1 MGIKELLEGNAPV
14 KTRVS
19 LALDEL
25 LAEDKEQ
32 WITIHPNGEE
42 DYRRIQIDDQTG
54 EILKGGAVALQGTN
68 IRDFGKN
75 MSNKTRVKG
84 MSFKTVE
91 EYRETEEKLKNRLK
105 QAEEAKSRNEFEE
118 ADKISKGHKPTLI
131 QRTTDKN
138 KTSEWLDMTTHHKDM
153 LEQLNKFSE
162 TNKRDA
168 REFYDKKEAKEQ
180 EKYLKIQNNELNERK
195 AQGVKDNPL
204 KNEKMEK
211 DVDKFNEITTNKFKE
226 LNDKTNEM
234 RKIFKNEQ
242 DSIRDILDKKSVKDL
257 TDKELSDLA
266 SRCLKIERKA
276 NDLLEDIKKLKAES
290 HAKFS
295 EITQSKTK
303 NQGRYHHYLKNLK
316 YGTDLGDFAF
326 NATPKNYPHDVQ
338 TKGGQNIYTMLM
350 HERNRRWRNN

>member
-1 MGIKELLEGNAPV
+1 MGMLELLEDGPKMRKIPQVMDA
-14 KTRVS
+14 
-19 LALDEL
+19 L
-25 LAEDKEQ
+25 LAEDR
-32 WITIHPNGEE
+32 WITIHPHGDYE
-42 DYRRIQIDDQTG
+42 DYRRIEIDEEG
-54 EILKGGAVALQGTN
+54 NILKGGAVALQGTN
-68 IRDFGKN
+68 IKDFSKN

-84 MSFKTVE
+84 MSFKTEE
-91 EYRETEEKLKNRLK
+91 EYRKTEKALNDRLK

-118 ADKISKGHKPTLI
+118 ADKISKGHKPSLI

-138 KTSEWLDMTTHHKDM
+138 KTSEWLDLTTHHKDM

-180 EKYLKIQNNELNERK
+180 EKYLQIENNELNERK

-234 RKIFKNEQ
+234 RKAFKNEQ

-257 TDKELSDLA
+257 TDEELSNLA

-326 NATPKNYPHDVQ
+326 NATPKNYPHDVL

-350 HERNRRWRNN
+350 HERNRRWKAER